1 MKKRGMGIA
10 TMFYPVGVSALPNP
24 SAAFVKVNND
34 GTAVVYIGSADLG
47 QGSSTVMAQIAAEEL
62 GIHYEDVAIVNGDS
76 KLCPYDQGTVA
87 SRLTY
92 VVGNAVKI
100 AANEAKQVLFDI
112 AANDFNVLKD
122 SLVAKDGY
130 IYVGGFPENKL
141 KIKDIATKAY
151 KKKGVIPVGSGS
163 FTPAI
168 TPLDPVT
175 GHGKPFPAYV
185 YATQIAE
192 VEVDTETGYY
202 EVLNLIAVHDCGKAI
217 NPLLTEGQI
226 EGGIGNGIGYA
237 MFEEMI
243 VKDGKVVNSQL
254 TDYIVPTALD
264 MPNIIT
270 EIVERPEPTGV
281 FGAKG
286 IGEPSLMPTAPA
298 IANAIQDAVGIK
310 LRELPITSEK
320 IYFALQEKAK
330 QEAQLQENN

>member
-1 MKKRGMGIA
+1 M
-10 TMFYPVGVSALPNP
+10 
-24 SAAFVKVNND
+24 
-34 GTAVVYIGSADLG
+34 
-47 QGSSTVMAQIAAEEL
+47 
-62 GIHYEDVAIVNGDS
+62 
-76 KLCPYDQGTVA
+76 
-87 SRLTY
+87 
-92 VVGNAVKI
+92 
-100 AANEAKQVLFDI
+100 
-112 AANDFNVLKD
+112 
-122 SLVAKDGY
+122 
-130 IYVGGFPENKL
+130 
-141 KIKDIATKAY
+141 
-151 KKKGVIPVGSGS
+151 IPVGSGS

-310 LRELPITSEK
+310 IRELPITSEK